1 MRRLVYTHA
10 AARDLIAIQAYIS
23 RESGSLVLG
32 RRFTEHLRQ
41 PCRKLAGLPGVLGR
55 ARPELRPDLRSF
67 VFRSYV
73 IFLRYHGDRLE
84 IVNIIEG
91 HRDIEALFDKGG
103 GTP

>member
-1 MRRLVYTHA
+1 MRRLVYTQA

-23 RESGSLVLG
+23 HESGSVALG

-41 PCRKLAGLPGVLGR
+41 QCHKLATLPGTFGR

-67 VFRSYV
+67 AFRNYV
-73 IFLRYHGDRLE
+73 IFLRYRSDRLE
-84 IVNIIEG
+84 IINIIED

-103 GTP
+103 GVP